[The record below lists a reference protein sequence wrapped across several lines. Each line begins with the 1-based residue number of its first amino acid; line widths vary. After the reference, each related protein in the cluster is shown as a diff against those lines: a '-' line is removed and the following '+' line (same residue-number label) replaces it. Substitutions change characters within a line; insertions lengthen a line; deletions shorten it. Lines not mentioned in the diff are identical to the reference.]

1 MRPWAVLGGMI
12 LLSGCAGPQNDAPPP
27 SPRGPPPP
35 QSNMSR
41 PPPPPRNQE
50 PPDSCGARPL
60 QYLVGRPRT
69 EIPIPLEPARRR
81 VVCSTCP
88 MTQDFSAYR
97 QTIIYDAQTG
107 LVKEVRCG

>member
-12 LLSGCAGPQNDAPPP
+12 LLSACAGPQNDAPPP

-88 MTQDFSAYR
+88 MTQDFSSYR

>member
-1 MRPWAVLGGMI
+1 MRIWAVSGTMLI
-12 LLSGCAGPQNDAPPP
+12 LAACAGPQAEAPPTP
-27 SPRGPPPP
+27 SRGPPPP

-41 PPPPPRNQE
+41 PPPPRVQE
-50 PPDSCGARPL
+50 APDSCGARPL

-69 EIPIPLEPARRR
+69 EIPIPLEPGRRR

-88 MTQDFSAYR
+88 MTQDYSAYR

-107 LVKEVRCG
+107 LVREVKCG

>member
-1 MRPWAVLGGMI
+1 MRAWAVLSGMI
-12 LLSGCAGPQNDAPPP
+12 LLSACAGPQNDAPPP
-27 SPRGPPPP
+27 MPRGPPPP

-69 EIPIPLEPARRR
+69 EIPIPLEPGRRR

-88 MTQDFSAYR
+88 ITQDYSAYR

-107 LVKEVRCG
+107 LVKEVKCG